1 MQWNG
6 WLKSNLD
13 LDLQNFLIE
22 MLWSNLAVAEI
33 FNSATLQR
41 SIPKPLQC
49 GWIKRFLQWCDGSTH
64 MHKKSEATSCFP
76 GDYILNGF
84 YASQMMGLHI
94 TVNSGCTL
102 QSQCYCW
109 LKTPQVYTFIHYD
122 CVWFKRNKGTNTVA
136 AADMF
141 CMKDLLYIK
150 NFLKG
155 LNYNSVRQEISQL
168 NYLTMWSFFLKTS

>member
-1 MQWNG
+1 
-6 WLKSNLD
+6 
-13 LDLQNFLIE
+13 
-22 MLWSNLAVAEI
+22 
-33 FNSATLQR
+33 
-41 SIPKPLQC
+41 
-49 GWIKRFLQWCDGSTH
+49 

-84 YASQMMGLHI
+84 YASQTMGLHI

-109 LKTPQVYTFIHYD
+109 LKTPQ
-122 CVWFKRNKGTNTVA
+122 RNKGTNTVA

-150 NFLKG
+150 FFLKG

-168 NYLTMWSFFLKTS
+168 NYLTM